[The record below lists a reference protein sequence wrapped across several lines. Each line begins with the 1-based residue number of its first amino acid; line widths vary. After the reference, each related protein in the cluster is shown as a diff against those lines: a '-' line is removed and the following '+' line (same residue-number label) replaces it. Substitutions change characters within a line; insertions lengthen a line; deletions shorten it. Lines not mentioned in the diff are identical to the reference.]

1 MAEWKSNKEKASISE
16 LAGDVTTI
24 AFHAKGIEL
33 RAGGR
38 SYYAHMQPIAT
49 REARCILHASGSS
62 NRFRTPPPGRRGRE
76 ASAALFSGG
85 VHPRNGARGRRQDA
99 CCLARG
105 EIRHLAESA
114 SQQYAQM
121 RQQRPKRSSRPECV
135 WRGRECNR

>member
-62 NRFRTPPPGRRGRE
+62 NRFRTPPPRSKR
-76 ASAALFSGG
+76 
-85 VHPRNGARGRRQDA
+85 ARGQ
-99 CCLARG
+99 
-105 EIRHLAESA
+105 
-114 SQQYAQM
+114 
-121 RQQRPKRSSRPECV
+121 RSSLFGGSIPGMGPEDDVRTHAAWPGGKCV
-135 WRGRECNR
+135 T